1 MSAPLLAIPVGVV
14 VERSKAMSQ
23 WADYIWRPTLVL
35 AGHPDTAVWTKLSD
49 TGDRATFY
57 AGPAMVGLYPSET
70 SNYRD
75 NLASGAPSL
84 WVVLRETGAE
94 PPYAVFLVTADPSEG
109 EGMTAAGND
118 LVDSVPMP
126 DSVREQVAAFVA
138 EHHVERE
145 FFKRKRDRANPE
157 ALGRRHATSP
167 QDDE

>member
-1 MSAPLLAIPVGVV
+1 MSAPLLTIPVGVV

-23 WADYIWRPTLVL
+23 WADYIWRPILVL
-35 AGHPDTAVWTKLSD
+35 AGQPDTAVWTKLSD
-49 TGDRATFY
+49 SGDRATFY

-75 NLASGAPSL
+75 NLVSGAPSL

-94 PPYAVFLVTADPSEG
+94 PPYSVFLVTADPSEG

-118 LVDSVPMP
+118 LVDLVPMP

-157 ALGRRHATSP
+157 SLGRRNAAP
-167 QDDE
+167 ARDDE

>member
-1 MSAPLLAIPVGVV
+1 MRAPLVSIPVGVV
-14 VERSKAMSQ
+14 VERSKAMSK
-23 WADYIWRPTLVL
+23 WADYIWRPVKVME
-35 AGHPDTAVWTKLSD
+35 GQPDTAVWTKLSD
-49 TGDRATFY
+49 SGDRATFY
-57 AGPAMVGLYPSET
+57 AGPALVGLYPSET

-75 NLASGAPSL
+75 NLASGTPSL

-94 PPYAVFLVTADPSEG
+94 PPYSLFMVTADPAEG

-118 LVDSVPMP
+118 LVDMVPMP
-126 DSVREQVAAFVA
+126 DAVREQVAAFVA

-157 ALGRRHATSP
+157 ALGRRRAASA